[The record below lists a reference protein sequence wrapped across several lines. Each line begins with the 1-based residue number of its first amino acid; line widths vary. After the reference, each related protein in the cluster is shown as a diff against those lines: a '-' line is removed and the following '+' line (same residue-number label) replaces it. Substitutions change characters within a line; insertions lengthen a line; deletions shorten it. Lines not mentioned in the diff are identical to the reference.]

1 MFALFDWIAIPL
13 GWLLRLIYQLV
24 HNYFVAIILFTL
36 LIRLVSFPFYL
47 KSQKSSAER
56 ARLAPRLERLQKK
69 YANNRQLLQQKQ
81 QELYEKEG
89 VSMMGGCLPTLVPM
103 LVLFGVIAAIYQPLT
118 HMTGIPSDVINASIT
133 SITEVENGDNTYRI
147 PQKEATSGSYYRELR
162 LMNLMDKGDN
172 RQLII
177 SAIDAVDAEKRKD
190 VTGADYYDQFLEMR
204 GQFYI
209 GGLNFLENPWNG
221 GFAGINWLWLV
232 PLISGLTA
240 LASSL
245 LSMHFNKGS
254 MSPEQ
259 QQAAGCTNGMMYF
272 MPLFSVYISFI
283 VPGAVGIYWICS
295 NLIALV
301 QTYVLN
307 KMYNP
312 AVIRAQA
319 EIEYQEKRARRAAEK
334 AAEKKRLAESRQ
346 KEAEQEK
353 TEAETPAPSAGKKK
367 SAKAKTKPAAGD
379 DAEAKADADTE
390 TATSDMP
397 EETDQKSEG

>member
-47 KSQKSSAER
+47 KSQKSTAER

-69 YANNRQLLQQKQ
+69 YANNRQLMQQKQ

-103 LVLFGVIAAIYQPLT
+103 LVLFGVIAAIYKPLT
-118 HMTGIPSDVINASIT
+118 HMTGIPSDVINASVT
-133 SITEVENGDNTYRI
+133 SITAVEDGDNTYRI
-147 PQKEATSGSYYRELR
+147 PQKEAGSSSYYRELR

-172 RQLII
+172 KQIII
-177 SAIDAVDAEKRKD
+177 SAIDGVDAEKRKD
-190 VTGADYYDQFLEMR
+190 VSGAEYYDQFLEMR

-272 MPLFSVYISFI
+272 MPLFSAYISFI

-312 AVIRAQA
+312 AAIRAQA

-334 AAEKKRLAESRQ
+334 AAEKKRLAEARQ
-346 KEAEQEK
+346 KDMQQDAAENV
-353 TEAETPAPSAGKKK
+353 PPPAGKKK
-367 SAKAKTKPAAGD
+367 SGKGKPSSD
-379 DAEAKADADTE
+379 NESSSSDSAEDN
-390 TATSDMP
+390 
-397 EETDQKSEG
+397 DQKSEG